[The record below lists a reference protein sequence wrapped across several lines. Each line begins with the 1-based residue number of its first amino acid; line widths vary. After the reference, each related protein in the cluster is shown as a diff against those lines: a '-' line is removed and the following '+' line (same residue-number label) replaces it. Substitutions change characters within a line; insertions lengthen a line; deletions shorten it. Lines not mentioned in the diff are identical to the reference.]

1 MDHENTLMLHSTS
14 PRSVYLPPISSSTG
28 RWRYRWD
35 LLDNKFVEKNETR
48 RHCGMYFIA
57 KILKSDIASKKAE
70 FLDRPTT
77 SRTGK
82 KNPKTI
88 LIFFQ
93 VQEHVLVK

>member
-1 MDHENTLMLHSTS
+1 
-14 PRSVYLPPISSSTG
+14 
-28 RWRYRWD
+28 
-35 LLDNKFVEKNETR
+35 
-48 RHCGMYFIA
+48 MYFIA